1 MTMFSIMSDISSN
14 IDSWKTCW
22 IDSLT
27 LQTLIV
33 LDDLLGSQIISV
45 GGYLSNQIFFGL
57 NLN

>member
-1 MTMFSIMSDISSN
+1 MTMFSIMSDIANN

-45 GGYLSNQIFFGL
+45 GGYLSNQNFFGL